1 MSHRKTKSQ
10 KKKLKEKKKNLNRFS
25 KSSLIYN
32 NLFEVLELKENLKT
46 LPVNFIK
53 NSFKINVKL
62 DIIFDDNISSST
74 QSELS
79 DKIHYLIEKPI
90 DIGENKIS
98 FNDFIYLI
106 HMRDLFFFVKKDID
120 KTNFSNLAKKN
131 IIIIFEKLNEFFK
144 NNREKFSSQIVSSI
158 CVLLFEEYNPDKGY
172 YPIFHFPNKKD
183 KRLYFEIKKYEIQS
197 EKIEISD
204 GERVV
209 YPCFGWDNNEFKRV
223 IVKKEILDNYCDLPI
238 YVQEHAIQR
247 LFERLS
253 FLPKG
258 FLYENLCS
266 SIMFPKNSGKDKDS
280 YLLDYNYFGKKLGY
294 LLVYKSKDFAVI
306 RSFKFIT
313 MSGTPEYNK
322 LKNKL
327 AINKD
332 DIAYLQLDR
341 PETYLNTDI
350 FTKKNLVEIFKECGV
365 GHLLNFAKKNN
376 EIKYEC
382 ADELEKYF
390 QLS

>member
-1 MSHRKTKSQ
+1 M
-10 KKKLKEKKKNLNRFS
+10 
-25 KSSLIYN
+25 IYN

-53 NSFKINVKL
+53 KICKLNKKL
-62 DIIFDDNISSST
+62 DIVFDDNISLSN
-74 QSELS
+74 QSEIL
-79 DKIHYLIEKPI
+79 DKIRFLTKDPI
-90 DIGENKIS
+90 VISGKKIS
-98 FNDFIYLI
+98 FDDFIHLVCL
-106 HMRDLFFFVKKDID
+106 RDLFFLLNIDI
-120 KTNFSNLAKKN
+120 KNINFSNLAKN
-131 IIIIFEKLNEFFK
+131 NLIIIFEKIDEFFK
-144 NNREKFSSQIVSSI
+144 IHQNKFIDIMVSGI
-158 CVLLFEEYNPDKGY
+158 CLVLFEKYNCDKGY
-172 YPIFHFPNKKD
+172 YPIFHFPNIKD
-183 KRLYFEIKKYEIQS
+183 KKLYVEIKKYEIQP

-204 GERVV
+204 GERVA
-209 YPCFGWDNNEFKRV
+209 YPCFGWHHNEFKRI
-223 IVKKEILDNYCDLPI
+223 IVKKEILKNYCDLPI

-258 FLYENLCS
+258 FLYENLCGS
-266 SIMFPKNSGKDKDS
+266 VMFPKNSGKDKDS
-280 YLLDYNYFGKKLGY
+280 YLLDYNYFGEKLGY

-313 MSGTPEYNK
+313 MSGTPEYDK

-341 PETYLNTDI
+341 PETYMNTDI
-350 FTKKNLVEIFKECGV
+350 FKKKSLVEIFKECGV